1 MAYSKG
7 EIKERISILKE
18 AYKRAAESGGVV
30 SYSINSGQGS
40 TSVTQATLNSLRQ
53 ELQYWEN
60 LLNEVEMYDTGSHVT
75 AIRGLDLL

>member
-1 MAYSKG
+1 MAYSEK

>member
-1 MAYSKG
+1 MAYSKE

>member
-1 MAYSKG
+1 MAYSRE

-53 ELQYWEN
+53 ELQHWEN